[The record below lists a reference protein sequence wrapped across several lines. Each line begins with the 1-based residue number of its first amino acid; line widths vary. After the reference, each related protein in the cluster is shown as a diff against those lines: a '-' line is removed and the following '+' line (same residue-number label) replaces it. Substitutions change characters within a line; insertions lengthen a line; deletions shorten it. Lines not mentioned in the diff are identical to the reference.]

1 MDLSCLK
8 ISTVML
14 VLSGFGL
21 LLGMLLI
28 ESSGPQ
34 IIFTAKILAL
44 LGALVALSGK

>member
-1 MDLSCLK
+1 MDLSSLK

-14 VLSGFGL
+14 VLSGIGL
-21 LLGMLLI
+21 LLGLLLI

-44 LGALVALSGK
+44 IGALLAVAGK